1 MAFESVNYQCPACG
15 GPLHFASA
23 EQKLVCD
30 YCDSRFEVEEVEA
43 LYRERQDKADAKADA
58 AAATPKPLAD
68 DAVQDTYLRYCSYD
82 KEFTDEDHIRAWLL
96 RVAINRAR
104 DQKRSFWEKH
114 RVSWEDYMETLV
126 FEAPEDKSLFEAV
139 MSLPAKYRTVIHLFY
154 YEDYSVARIA
164 EILHSREGTVKSQ
177 LNRGRQLLKTKLM
190 EAWNDDE

>member
-1 MAFESVNYQCPACG
+1 MK
-15 GPLHFASA
+15 LSA
-23 EQKLVCD
+23 ED
-30 YCDSRFEVEEVEA
+30 AFR
-43 LYRERQDKADAKADA
+43 LYGDRVFSAAFSVTGNQAD
-58 AAATPKPLAD
+58 AD

-154 YEDYSVARIA
+154 YEDYSVQEIA
-164 EILHSREGTVKSQ
+164 DILKLSQSNVKVRLS
-177 LNRGRQLLKTKLM
+177 RGRAALRDTLK